1 MRSVFSSFK
10 FSNVF
15 LLAEIVILD
24 YFLGE
29 FLVRIPQKQPTFL
42 TINDKQDDV
51 SNMLQFFEVLRNG
64 QNWAKNWF
72 FAHFESFF
80 LYTIVHPMRQNPRF
94 CQLKDLLRYICGTFY
109 QYSICG
115 CENQKKSKILLKNK
129 FSAKTASLGIINNV
143 SPGSET
149 NHKVLV
155 KLSQKIF
162 SGFKLGLNYHHGS
175 NGHHKFSHSLY

>member
-29 FLVRIPQKQPTFL
+29 FLVRIPQKQPIFL

-64 QNWAKNWF
+64 QNWAKN
-72 FAHFESFF
+72 
-80 LYTIVHPMRQNPRF
+80 
-94 CQLKDLLRYICGTFY
+94 
-109 QYSICG
+109 
-115 CENQKKSKILLKNK
+115 
-129 FSAKTASLGIINNV
+129 
-143 SPGSET
+143 
-149 NHKVLV
+149 
-155 KLSQKIF
+155 
-162 SGFKLGLNYHHGS
+162 
-175 NGHHKFSHSLY
+175 